1 MSTLLITVKSGRT
14 GTDLA
19 DKFNKDTTHPRGAIN
34 NIINYFASCVGGAEG
49 ASIDVQTA
57 SGDPVSA
64 SATVTLTYA
73 SIAAADTVTI
83 AGTVLTCS
91 AGAPAASQFQKL
103 TDGPTT
109 AANLAA
115 AINAQA
121 VIKTYVYATAVGS
134 VVTVRSLV
142 KHALGNLVTV
152 ATSNAAGF
160 TLSSA
165 TLVGGAGGSAGAP
178 VNYAA
183 GL

>member
-19 DKFNKDTTHPRGAIN
+19 DKFNKDTTLSRAAIN
-34 NIINYFASCVGGAEG
+34 NLVCYFEACMGGVEN

-57 SGDPVSA
+57 SADPVA
-64 SATVTLTYA
+64 ATGTVTLVYA
-73 SIAAADTVTI
+73 SILAADTVTI
-83 AGTVLTCS
+83 AGTVLTCT

-121 VIKTYVYATAVGS
+121 VIKTYVYATASGS
-134 VVTVRSLV
+134 VVTVKSLV
-142 KHALGNLVTV
+142 KHALGNLVTL
-152 ATSNAAGF
+152 ATSNAVGFVLSGATLTTGAG
-160 TLSSA
+160 SSA
-165 TLVGGAGGSAGAP
+165 AAP
-178 VNYAA
+178 VTYAA